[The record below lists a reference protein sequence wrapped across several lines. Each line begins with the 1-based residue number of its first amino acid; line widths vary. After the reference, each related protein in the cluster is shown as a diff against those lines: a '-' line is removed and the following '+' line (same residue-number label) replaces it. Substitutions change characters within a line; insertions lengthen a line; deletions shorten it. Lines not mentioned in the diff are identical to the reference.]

1 MTGAIWNL
9 LLGLACVLL
18 SGDFSGLNLLVGMIF
33 GYIAL
38 LLIEPQVDGLKGY
51 PARVPRFIGF
61 LGFFI
66 KELVQANLRVAFD
79 ILTPPWHMQPGVIA
93 LPLSARTEMEITLVA
108 NLISLTPGT
117 LSLDV
122 SDDRKVLYIHAMF
135 LDDEEELR
143 RNLKEMEHRSR
154 SGPRTV
160 LDNSRGVGRCVCD
173 SIGRLEL
180 LGRRDRDCA
189 DGLFS
194 RHWLCAL
201 FRTWRAAG

>member
-9 LLGLACVLL
+9 LLGLAWVLL
-18 SGDFSGLNLLVGMIF
+18 SGDFTGLNLLVGMIF

-38 LLIEPQVDGLKGY
+38 LLIEPQVESLKGY
-51 PARVPRFIGF
+51 PARVPRMIGF
-61 LGFFI
+61 VGFFI

-79 ILTPPWHMQPGVIA
+79 ILTPPWHMKPGVIA
-93 LPLSARTEMEITLVA
+93 FPLSAQTEMEITMVA

-143 RNLKEMEHRSR
+143 NNLKEMEHRA
-154 SGPRTV
+154 
-160 LDNSRGVGRCVCD
+160 
-173 SIGRLEL
+173 LEL
-180 LGRRDRDCA
+180 
-189 DGLFS
+189 
-194 RHWLCAL
+194 
-201 FRTWRAAG
+201 FR

>member
-9 LLGLACVLL
+9 LLGLAWVLL

-51 PARVPRFIGF
+51 PARVPLFIGF

-143 RNLKEMEHRSR
+143 RNLKEMEHRA
-154 SGPRTV
+154 
-160 LDNSRGVGRCVCD
+160 
-173 SIGRLEL
+173 LEL
-180 LGRRDRDCA
+180 
-189 DGLFS
+189 
-194 RHWLCAL
+194 
-201 FRTWRAAG
+201 FR

>member
-1 MTGAIWNL
+1 MWSFGRSSIVVI
-9 LLGLACVLL
+9 C
-18 SGDFSGLNLLVGMIF
+18 IF
-33 GYIAL
+33 TNIYIH
-38 LLIEPQVDGLKGY
+38 IVCGNCF
-51 PARVPRFIGF
+51 FIGF

-143 RNLKEMEHRSR
+143 RNLKEMEHRA
-154 SGPRTV
+154 
-160 LDNSRGVGRCVCD
+160 
-173 SIGRLEL
+173 LEL
-180 LGRRDRDCA
+180 
-189 DGLFS
+189 
-194 RHWLCAL
+194 
-201 FRTWRAAG
+201 FR